1 LIVTQSVFRFLFT
14 SKTLR
19 VVFALILAVSVSI
32 VGIGPRTS
40 FAQDNSVLSGIIVGV
55 ETDGNGNLTRFA
67 LSDSTGTVTA
77 FELSAETQFGLENQA
92 GDRWVSSHG
101 EEPSEAARH
110 LRDHRERFAPVTVSA
125 ANGIASSV
133 VEREEGKLETNL
145 GYLFAVFGI
154 TWLLFFAYV
163 LYMGS
168 KQRVLQHEIAKLKGT
183 IG

>member
-1 LIVTQSVFRFLFT
+1 VTQSVFRSVLRAG
-14 SKTLR
+14 TLR
-19 VVFALILAVSVSI
+19 IVIAVILALSVSI
-32 VGIGPRTS
+32 IGAGARTS

-55 ETDGNGNLTRFA
+55 ETDENGNLTRFA
-67 LSDSTGTVTA
+67 LSDSTGNVTTY
-77 FELSAETQFGLENQA
+77 ELSAETQFGLENQA
-92 GDRWVSSHG
+92 GDRWVSSQG

-110 LRDHRERFAPVTVSA
+110 LRDHRERFAPVTVSF

-145 GYLFAVFGI
+145 GYLFAVFAI
-154 TWLLFFAYV
+154 TWVLFFVYV
-163 LYMGS
+163 LYLGS

>member
-1 LIVTQSVFRFLFT
+1 MTQSVFRTVFT
-14 SKTLR
+14 GGMLR
-19 VVFALILAVSVSI
+19 IVFALILAVSVSI
-32 VGIGPRTS
+32 IGIGPRTS

-55 ETDGNGNLTRFA
+55 ETDDNGNLTRFA

-110 LRDHRERFAPVTVSA
+110 LRDHRERFAPVTVSS